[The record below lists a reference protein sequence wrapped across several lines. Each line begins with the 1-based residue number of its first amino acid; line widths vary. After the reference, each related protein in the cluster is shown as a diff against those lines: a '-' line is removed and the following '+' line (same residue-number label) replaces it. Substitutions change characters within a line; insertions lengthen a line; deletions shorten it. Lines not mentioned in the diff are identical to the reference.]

1 MYRSTR
7 IPQYSTI
14 MSFPPSLSLSLQS
27 FTVSIQYST
36 DPHKET
42 PQKHI
47 RPNRMLAETS
57 TVSQEAAAAAT
68 VAHEEVSSSKPVK
81 DSTALPMEDSFTCQV
96 DDGFHS
102 DGSSGLESPPPRSYG
117 PDLYSD
123 PEYEDLIHYYENAEE
138 DEAAATVSAEED
150 EEEEVG
156 YSLSHCDAQRMA
168 VLSYDQVRKL
178 NNVMDDVVSIHGRG
192 HFPTIEVK
200 LRDLVA
206 IVRRQLETD
215 VAEGGAG
222 MTIGDI
228 RLNGGAASHVLAS
241 ESQPYND
248 LDLIFAVEFNT
259 TRNFDRVKSAVL
271 HAISDLLPDG
281 VSRDKMSPCILKE
294 AYVSKMVKVNN
305 NDDGDRW
312 SLISLGNS
320 PGHTVELKFVDRMK
334 RQFEF
339 SVDSFQVILDS
350 LLVFYDCAQLPISEN
365 FYPTVVGESVYG
377 DFHEALYHLD
387 HKLIATR
394 QPEEIRGGGLLKY
407 CNLLVR
413 NYRAQDPEHIKTL
426 ERYMCSRFFI
436 DFTDFHTQ
444 SNKLEAYLRN
454 HFFGTEDEHLQYQYL
469 MYLYDVVETSTI
481 CLMGRERR
489 QTLTMIENLAMQI
502 LQRQQSSHAMAQA
515 QAQGALMSTAQ
526 SNQCLPPPP
535 PQQTQPGLLY
545 TNFYYTPVIPICTC
559 NSQWMTTGTTAAGT
573 SVLPMTTVATSST

>member
-1 MYRSTR
+1 
-7 IPQYSTI
+7 
-14 MSFPPSLSLSLQS
+14 
-27 FTVSIQYST
+27 
-36 DPHKET
+36 
-42 PQKHI
+42 
-47 RPNRMLAETS
+47 MLADSSVNVLPEAVTAQHNHNQEVSTS
-57 TVSQEAAAAAT
+57 SSASPSKAAT
-68 VAHEEVSSSKPVK
+68 QNTEP
-81 DSTALPMEDSFTCQV
+81 DSFACQV

-123 PEYEDLIHYYENAEE
+123 PEYEDLINYYENID
-138 DEAAATVSAEED
+138 DEAAAAFTVQENEVDED
-150 EEEEVG
+150 EDDDDDVG

-200 LRDLVA
+200 LRDLVT
-206 IVRRQLETD
+206 IVRRKLETD

-222 MTIGDI
+222 MTIGDV

-271 HAISDLLPDG
+271 HAIRDLLPDG
-281 VSRDKMSPCILKE
+281 VSRDKMTPCILKE

-350 LLVFYDCAQLPISEN
+350 LLVFYECVQLPISEN

-377 DFHEALYHLD
+377 NFHEALYHLD

-413 NYRAQDPEHIKTL
+413 NYRPQDHEHIKTL

-502 LQRQQSSHAMAQA
+502 LQRQQSAAAAAAAAAAGASHHQ
-515 QAQGALMSTAQ
+515 QQQ
-526 SNQCLPPPP
+526 QQCLQPP
-535 PQQTQPGLLY
+535 PQQQPQHQSQAPGLLY

-559 NSQWMTTGTTAAGT
+559 NSQWMTTAAGHITAVAGPAMTTTAA
-573 SVLPMTTVATSST
+573 PST

>member
-1 MYRSTR
+1 
-7 IPQYSTI
+7 
-14 MSFPPSLSLSLQS
+14 
-27 FTVSIQYST
+27 
-36 DPHKET
+36 
-42 PQKHI
+42 
-47 RPNRMLAETS
+47 MLAES
-57 TVSQEAAAAAT
+57 SSNASQEATATLTAVAVVAQQEIVVAAPADQDKLIRNN
-68 VAHEEVSSSKPVK
+68 SNNNN
-81 DSTALPMEDSFTCQV
+81 STLPLENTFACQV

-123 PEYEDLIHYYENAEE
+123 PEYEDLINYYENAESAE
-138 DEAAATVSAEED
+138 FDGDAEAENNNDDAAAVAEDD
-150 EEEEVG
+150 EEEEEEDVG
-156 YSLSHCDAQRMA
+156 YSLRHCDAQRMA

-271 HAISDLLPDG
+271 HAISDLLPVG
-281 VSRDKMSPCILKE
+281 VSRDKMTPCILKE

-320 PGHTVELKFVDRMK
+320 PGHTVELKFVDRMR

-444 SNKLEAYLRN
+444 SNKLEGYLRN

-502 LQRQQSSHAMAQA
+502 LQRQQSSHAMGAMLSAQH
-515 QAQGALMSTAQ
+515 QQQQHGS
-526 SNQCLPPPP
+526 CLAPQQQQ
-535 PQQTQPGLLY
+535 QQTQPGLVY
-545 TNFYYTPVIPICTC
+545 TNFYYAPVIPICTC
-559 NSQWMTTGTTAAGT
+559 NSQWMTTTQGQGLQGHATTTTTAAATQVGGQ
-573 SVLPMTTVATSST
+573 VVVPQMTVVASST

>member
-1 MYRSTR
+1 MST
-7 IPQYSTI
+7 
-14 MSFPPSLSLSLQS
+14 
-27 FTVSIQYST
+27 
-36 DPHKET
+36 
-42 PQKHI
+42 
-47 RPNRMLAETS
+47 ETS
-57 TVSQEAAAAAT
+57 KVSQEA
-68 VAHEEVSSSKPVK
+68 HQDMSSKAAGVPERNCSLPV
-81 DSTALPMEDSFTCQV
+81 DDTFSCQV

-102 DGSSGLESPPPRSYG
+102 EGSSGLESPSPRSYG
-117 PDLYSD
+117 PNLYSD
-123 PEYEDLIHYYENAEE
+123 PEYDDLGQNYENDLEEDLQQQPGTE
-138 DEAAATVSAEED
+138 DQDNVED
-150 EEEEVG
+150 EEEVDEEEEDAIA
-156 YSLSHCDAQRMA
+156 YSLSQCDAQRTA

-178 NNVMDDVVSIHGRG
+178 NNVMNDVVSIHGRG
-192 HFPTIEVK
+192 HFPTIEVR
-200 LRDLVA
+200 LRDLVT
-206 IVRRQLETD
+206 IVRRQLETE
-215 VAEGGAG
+215 VAFGGAG

-241 ESQPYND
+241 ESQAYND

-259 TRNFDRVKSAVL
+259 TRDFDRVKSAVL
-271 HAISDLLPDG
+271 HALSDLLPDG
-281 VSRDKMSPCILKE
+281 VSRDKMTPCILKE

-320 PGHTVELKFVDRMK
+320 PGHKNVELKFVDRMK

-350 LLVFYDCAQLPISEN
+350 ILIFHDCVQLPISEN

-377 DFHEALYHLD
+377 DFHEALFHLD
-387 HKLIATR
+387 QKLIATR

-413 NYRAQDPEHIKTL
+413 NYRAQDPDHIKTL

-444 SNKLEAYLRN
+444 SNKLEAYLKN

-489 QTLTMIENLAMQI
+489 QSLTMIENLAMQI
-502 LQRQQSSHAMAQA
+502 LCKEQQRMSSQAIAAANSNVAMI
-515 QAQGALMSTAQ
+515 Q
-526 SNQCLPPPP
+526 SNCSNGGAGTTTTAMLSQS
-535 PQQTQPGLLY
+535 QPTGLLY
-545 TNFYYTPVIPICTC
+545 TNYYYAPVIPICTC
-559 NSQWMTTGTTAAGT
+559 NTQWMTTTPPQQQLQLQQQQAPTT
-573 SVLPMTTVATSST
+573 ST